1 LLRSNNKDNKEVDIE
16 AGVGREVIM
25 VVEAG
30 TEDGVEEAVA
40 EEEAGEEER
49 EVSMGERLFRN

>member
-1 LLRSNNKDNKEVDIE
+1 
-16 AGVGREVIM
+16 VIM

>member
-30 TEDGVEEAVA
+30 TEDGVEEVVA

-49 EVSMGERLFRN
+49 EVSTGEHLLRN

>member
-1 LLRSNNKDNKEVDIE
+1 MDIE
-16 AGVGREVIM
+16 AAVGREVIM

-30 TEDGVEEAVA
+30 TEDGVEEVVA

-49 EVSMGERLFRN
+49 EVSPGEHLLRN